1 MHVGVCCVCV
11 CLFSHLHYRDKLPPD
26 QYINCGL
33 YGKKYTAEEAKKVG
47 IIQDCCEVD
56 RLLHRTVELANDI
69 VSWQEEPYDRSVLSK
84 MKEDL
89 YHDTVKAITMG
100 VAKYYSKL

>member
-1 MHVGVCCVCV
+1 VYH
-11 CLFSHLHYRDKLPPD
+11 RAKLPPD
-26 QYINCGL
+26 QYTNCVL
-33 YGKKYTAEEAKKVG
+33 YGKRYTAEEAKKVG

-56 RLLHRTVELANDI
+56 QLLQCAVQLANEI
-69 VSWQEEPYDRSVLSK
+69 VSWQEEPYDRSILSK

-89 YHDTVKAITMG
+89 YYDTVKTMTTG

>member
-1 MHVGVCCVCV
+1 MI
-11 CLFSHLHYRDKLPPD
+11 FIKTKLPPD
-26 QYINCGL
+26 QYTNCVL
-33 YGKKYTAEEAKKVG
+33 YGKRYTAEEAKKVG

-56 RLLHRTVELANDI
+56 QVLQRAVELANSI

-89 YHDTVKAITMG
+89 YYDTVNVMKATEI
-100 VAKYYSKL
+100 AKLSSKL